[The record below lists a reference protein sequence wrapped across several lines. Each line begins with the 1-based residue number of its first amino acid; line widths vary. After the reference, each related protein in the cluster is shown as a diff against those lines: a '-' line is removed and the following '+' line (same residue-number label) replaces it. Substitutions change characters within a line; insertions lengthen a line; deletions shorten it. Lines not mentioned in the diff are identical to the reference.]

1 VIARTEKRNKSGNMT
16 PYPTGR
22 GRPLTP
28 ERQALKQQAIILRK
42 MGWSQPRIAKQIGI
56 PQRTISLWFSKNGEF
71 AIHAKPIRVSNN
83 DKANIPANPTF
94 LSWCGKL
101 EDFTPENG
109 TLFDLIIADPPWNV
123 STNNE
128 IKRTSRRLA
137 VKKHFGFQDIFTDD
151 EYLDREEVEIWIIR
165 NQFGRRNLSPYQR
178 SVLVLKLKDIFQRK
192 AKEKQK
198 EGGVNKVL
206 QKSGEPLR
214 TDKELAKTAHVSH
227 DTIYKDLAECKNG
240 ENTENGKPDPLR
252 IAYITEGQIN
262 YRRFPGVSLLRGI
275 YRTNKE

>member
-1 VIARTEKRNKSGNMT
+1 MSYLKKDPKGYYHLVEKVNGREHYLKYIGKDPK
-16 PYPTGR
+16 PYLEEVAR
-22 GRPLTP
+22 GREVLAIKTEYPDL
-28 ERQALKQQAIILRK
+28 ALKNATAALQEHRRRK
-42 MGWSQPRIAKQIGI
+42 LPKSI
-56 PQRTISLWFSKNGEF
+56 
-71 AIHAKPIRVSNN
+71 
-83 DKANIPANPTF
+83 
-94 LSWCGKL
+94 KL
-101 EDFTPENG
+101 PDES
-109 TLFDLIIADPPWNV
+109 FDLIYADPPWNV

-178 SVLVLKLKDIFQRK
+178 SVLALRLEDIFRER
-192 AKEKQK
+192 AKERQVRKPVSVQ
-198 EGGVNKVL
+198 
-206 QKSGEPLR
+206 QISAEPIETR
-214 TDKELAKTAHVSH
+214 HELAKIAHVSH

>member
-101 EDFTPENG
+101 EDFTPENSS
-109 TLFDLIIADPPWNV
+109 DLLIDSEFRGLIPQLSSEYYTTSLYV
-123 STNNE
+123 SGWCSYT
-128 IKRTSRRLA
+128 THS
-137 VKKHFGFQDIFTDD
+137 
-151 EYLDREEVEIWIIR
+151 
-165 NQFGRRNLSPYQR
+165 
-178 SVLVLKLKDIFQRK
+178 
-192 AKEKQK
+192 
-198 EGGVNKVL
+198 
-206 QKSGEPLR
+206 
-214 TDKELAKTAHVSH
+214 
-227 DTIYKDLAECKNG
+227 C
-240 ENTENGKPDPLR
+240 
-252 IAYITEGQIN
+252 
-262 YRRFPGVSLLRGI
+262 
-275 YRTNKE
+275 